1 MKLDINKI
9 LRYSLLAWL
18 LSGYILDEAM
28 RVEAHESVMI
38 FQTTEDEVW
47 KQVTAENTVDAYQ
60 RYMFEFP
67 EGTYIDAAIDKIVVL
82 RDENAWKE
90 AVAQNTSSSYRKYLK
105 IYPRGLHVE
114 EAKAASR
121 RLSGPTESSNTVASN
136 SRGND
141 RPVRTE
147 RPASNPP
154 REESVTQPEVVT
166 ERPAPKTESTP
177 AKKAEPEPAVDPEEE
192 MWRSAVQTGTELAY
206 KNYLSTYPNG
216 KYVEQAIPKVPMELD
231 LQRSNAV
238 DSVFVLTVKYA
249 EQPVQVR
256 KAEIPREFL
265 SYTPAEIPESVS
277 KDTLSDGTLVNQ
289 YQWPEGRFH
298 ADVTSIDPVNTEII
312 LTLGREQKY
321 EVLLADVRNNTRK
334 VELEGALAPL
344 ELLGVLGYEPENDTL
359 FLTIR
364 GGKPDYYVRIVELG
378 KEVNDFVHEEVL
390 KPDRYDNTW
399 YLAKQDL
406 IRENKIT
413 SGNYDVYV
421 VDSRK
426 LESIKYT
433 RSVAFG
439 TGHLISNMEFRKFLI
454 FPLGILVILLL
465 VRWVRSSRNS
475 SGSRYRKFKF

>member
-1 MKLDINKI
+1 MNKI
-9 LRYSLLAWL
+9 LKYSLLAWF
-18 LSGYILDEAM
+18 LSGYNLDGALNIEG
-28 RVEAHESVMI
+28 RESFMI

-47 KQVTAENTVDAYQ
+47 KQVTAENTVDSYQ

-67 EGTYIDAAIDKIVVL
+67 EGKYIDVAIEKIVVL

-114 EAKAASR
+114 AAKAASR
-121 RLSGPTESSNTVASN
+121 RLASPTESSNTVASN
-136 SRGND
+136 SRGSNQ
-141 RPVRTE
+141 PVRNE
-147 RPASNPP
+147 RQASNPTKNK
-154 REESVTQPEVVT
+154 SVEQPEVVIKRPIAET
-166 ERPAPKTESTP
+166 EPAP
-177 AKKAEPEPAVDPEEE
+177 AKRVEPKPVLDPEEE
-192 MWRSAVQTGTELAY
+192 KWRSTMQTGTELAY

-256 KAEIPREFL
+256 KVEIPRELL
-265 SYTPAEIPESVS
+265 SYTPAEKPESVAN
-277 KDTLSDGTLVNQ
+277 DTLSDGTLVNQ
-289 YQWPEGRFH
+289 YQWLEGRFN

-334 VELEGALAPL
+334 VELEGALSPL

-378 KEVNDFVHEEVL
+378 KEVNDFVHEEIL
-390 KPDRYDNTW
+390 KPDRYDHTW

-413 SGNYDVYV
+413 SGNYEVYV

-433 RSVAFG
+433 RSIAFG